1 MFRLFWTELNT
12 LGALYTHSTEL
23 CILCVCSINCKTCV
37 FVVSDWTANNRMYAC
52 HWLAGWLALF
62 LSLSVLLCLSAAQQ
76 IILSLPHTLYV
87 YHRWCMCECVSLS
100 LGIFLFVFYSFC
112 HRSAEFAVVVVVIT
126 IIQQIGG
133 KVHIHKALSE
143 LSKIQ
148 FITACWSEHK
158 HTGETQK
165 IFEPELIFLAAFLVI
180 AALDI
185 VYVIL
190 WEIFEKKKRKDFGA
204 YFYYNSYGEEKP
216 IKRKNPYTIQN
227 WLTPGSFVKK
237 LFTDKLNACFFWK

>member
-1 MFRLFWTELNT
+1 M
-12 LGALYTHSTEL
+12 
-23 CILCVCSINCKTCV
+23 CVCCV
-37 FVVSDWTANNRMYAC
+37 RLNSQQSYVCVP
-52 HWLAGWLALF
+52 LAGWLSF
-62 LSLSVLLCLSAAQQ
+62 SLSVLLCLSAIQQ

-100 LGIFLFVFYSFC
+100 LDIFLFVFYSFC

-190 WEIFEKKKRKDFGA
+190 WEIFEEKKTKRFRCLFFFTTA
-204 YFYYNSYGEEKP
+204 TEK
-216 IKRKNPYTIQN
+216 KNQSKGKILTQYRIDWLRGVLLKNCSPTN
-227 WLTPGSFVKK
+227 WMRV
-237 LFTDKLNACFFWK
+237 FFWK

>member
-1 MFRLFWTELNT
+1 MRAT
-12 LGALYTHSTEL
+12 G
-23 CILCVCSINCKTCV
+23 
-37 FVVSDWTANNRMYAC
+37 
-52 HWLAGWLALF
+52 WLAGWLSF
-62 LSLSVLLCLSAAQQ
+62 SLSVLLCLSAAQQ

-190 WEIFEKKKRKDFGA
+190 WEIFEKKKTKRFWCLFLLQQLRRRKTNQKEKSLHNTELID
-204 YFYYNSYGEEKP
+204 SGE
-216 IKRKNPYTIQN
+216 
-227 WLTPGSFVKK
+227 F
-237 LFTDKLNACFFWK
+237 C